1 MKKFQPTFAILKI
14 LLKSPN
20 ELNETRSLEWEAESS
35 ILGFIESKKL
45 VLANLEGLPIL
56 KYSNPTKIISNVN
69 IFTEIFEKVTFL
81 LRVNPKPCILK

>member
-45 VLANLEGLPIL
+45 VLANLEGL
-56 KYSNPTKIISNVN
+56 
-69 IFTEIFEKVTFL
+69 F
-81 LRVNPKPCILK
+81 

>member
-45 VLANLEGLPIL
+45 VLAILEGEHLLPSKFNLANFFI
-56 KYSNPTKIISNVN
+56 P
-69 IFTEIFEKVTFL
+69 IFE
-81 LRVNPKPCILK
+81 NSSE